1 MIKVVGLLTRKPE
14 LTHEQF
20 VKHWLEIHGPLAHAV
35 PGIRR
40 YVQSHIV
47 GTRTRPDIPET
58 DVEVDGIAELWY
70 DDQAAL
76 ARAAASPEMKRLTDD
91 GALFIGRIKTYIID
105 EKQIIPTGLIA
116 AGGLGHA
123 ASWPA
128 PAWPGPHAGHRH
140 IGDCVTPP
148 RSLTVSTAS
157 YGKRFTFSMFMPSM
171 RSSRVEPSRRGE
183 CSTPISYRYASPGF
197 IA

>member
-70 DDQAAL
+70 DDQA
-76 ARAAASPEMKRLTDD
+76 KRLTDD
-91 GALFIGRIKTYIID
+91 GALFIGRIKSYVVE
-105 EKQIIPTGLIA
+105 EKQIIP
-116 AGGLGHA
+116 
-123 ASWPA
+123 
-128 PAWPGPHAGHRH
+128 PG
-140 IGDCVTPP
+140 
-148 RSLTVSTAS
+148 
-157 YGKRFTFSMFMPSM
+157 
-171 RSSRVEPSRRGE
+171 
-183 CSTPISYRYASPGF
+183 
-197 IA
+197 